1 VDEALA
7 RNSMAV
13 EMRGEASVIFV
24 YFFEEFL
31 NWNCFCLLKRKT
43 LDGILS
49 KTEDSILPISCDGES
64 RSEPIVESESAR
76 GRG

>member
-24 YFFEEFL
+24 YFQFL
-31 NWNCFCLLKRKT
+31 VTVNQEVNQ
-43 LDGILS
+43 
-49 KTEDSILPISCDGES
+49 
-64 RSEPIVESESAR
+64 
-76 GRG
+76 